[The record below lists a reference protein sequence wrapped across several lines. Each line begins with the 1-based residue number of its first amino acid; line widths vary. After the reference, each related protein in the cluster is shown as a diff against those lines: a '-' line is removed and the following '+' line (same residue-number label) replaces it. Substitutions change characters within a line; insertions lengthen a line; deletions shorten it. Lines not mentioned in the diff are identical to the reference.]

1 MKNVYKVAF
10 EKNSSS
16 YKNVLLISLVPI
28 LTLSLSYLVSSY
40 IFWVSV
46 PLTIIYLIFFLIVF
60 FEEYLKE
67 IKYLKNKE
75 EYLKDGKHTIST
87 YSEIKTLNKLNGLR
101 HGSFVIKF
109 KNNNPKIKTNYKNG
123 KLDGSYVSHY
133 ENGNIKLNTSYVE
146 DKPNGS
152 YLSYYENGQIELR
165 TAYINGK
172 LNGKYDSFYRNGQ
185 IKLSTSYINGKVD
198 GLYSKYNSNG
208 TLIFETNFSNGSQHG
223 QALTYSHKGKL
234 IRKSHFN
241 NGDREGDTKEFYENG
256 NTRMVNRDNT
266 YIFFNENEIKICEIN
281 IDISSVKRVDYN
293 GNSSEIG
300 EPKAEGFNIKEKWTQ
315 FHENGIDIDYQIQ
328 VDTNSNKA
336 LIYEKFVNGNPTN
349 TRDVNYEFKKYF
361 FLTFHSSF
369 LNERLRPKQKTKWDG
384 YDIIDGNWEE
394 IEGAH
399 QYYLGY
405 NLGNVKGPPGV
416 GNSEIDIHP
425 VKSLKD
431 LISFEN
437 L

>member
-40 IFWVSV
+40 IFWISV
-46 PLTIIYLIFFLIVF
+46 PLTIIYLIFFLYVF

-87 YSEIKTLNKLNGLR
+87 YLEIKTLNKLNGLR
-101 HGSFVIKF
+101 HGSFVVKF

-146 DKPNGS
+146 DKPDGS
-152 YLSYYENGQIELR
+152 YLSYYENGNLKLK
-165 TAYINGK
+165 TTYIKGN
-172 LNGKYDSFYRNGQ
+172 
-185 IKLSTSYINGKVD
+185 VD
-198 GLYSKYNSNG
+198 GLYSKFNSDG
-208 TLIFETNFSNGSQHG
+208 ILIFETNFSKGLQHG
-223 QALTYSHKGKL
+223 QALSYSHEGKL
-234 IRKSHFN
+234 IRKSQFN
-241 NGDREGDTKEFYENG
+241 NGEYDGDTKEFYENG
-256 NTRMVNRDNT
+256 NTRMVKRDNT
-266 YIFFNENEIKICEIN
+266 YIFFNKNELKVCEIN

-293 GNSSEIG
+293 GKPSERG
-300 EPKAEGFNIKEKWTQ
+300 EPKAEGFNIEEKWTQ

-328 VDTNSNKA
+328 IDTNSNKA
-336 LIYEKFVNGNPTN
+336 SLFEKYVNRKPTIN
-349 TRDVNYEFKKYF
+349 REIQYEFKKYF
-361 FLTFHSSF
+361 FLGFENSF
-369 LNERLRPKQKTKWDG
+369 IDERLRPKQRKIFKG
-384 YDIIDGNWEE
+384 GMMNGNWENVE
-394 IEGAH
+394 DAH
-399 QYYLGY
+399 KYYLGY
-405 NLGNVKGPPGV
+405 NLGNMKGPPGI
-416 GNSEIDIHP
+416 GNRDIDIHP

>member
-10 EKNSSS
+10 EKNFDSTNLLFFISSIS
-16 YKNVLLISLVPI
+16 SLL
-28 LTLSLSYLVSSY
+28 LSYFVSSL
-40 IFWVSV
+40 IFWISV
-46 PLTIIYLIFFLIVF
+46 PLTVFYAILFFYDF
-60 FEEYLKE
+60 D
-67 IKYLKNKE
+67 KYISDVKRLKNKE

-172 LNGKYDSFYRNGQ
+172 LNGKYDSFYINGQ

-198 GLYSKYNSNG
+198 GLYSEYNSNG
-208 TLIFETNFSNGSQHG
+208 TLIFETNFSNGTQHG
-223 QALTYSHKGKL
+223 QALTYSYKGKL

-293 GNSSEIG
+293 GNSSERG

-315 FHENGIDIDYQIQ
+315 FHKNGIDIDYQIQ

-336 LIYEKFVNGNPTN
+336 SIHEKFENGNPTN

-369 LNERLRPKQKTKWDG
+369 LNERLRPKQKTKFKG
-384 YDIIDGNWEE
+384 GMFDGNWEE

-405 NLGNVKGPPGV
+405 NLGNVMGPPGIG
-416 GNSEIDIHP
+416 GNEIDIHP

>member
-67 IKYLKNKE
+67 IKYLKKKE

-185 IKLSTSYINGKVD
+185 IKLSTSYINDKVD

-300 EPKAEGFNIKEKWTQ
+300 EPKAEGFNIEEKWTQ
-315 FHENGIDIDYQIQ
+315 FHKNGIDIDYQIQ

-336 LIYEKFVNGNPTN
+336 SIHEKFENGKPSII
-349 TRDVNYEFKKYF
+349 REVKYEFKKYF
-361 FLTFHSSF
+361 FLGFESSF
-369 LNERLRPKQKTKWDG
+369 IDERLRPKQKTKFKG
-384 YDIIDGNWEE
+384 GMFDGNWEE

-405 NLGNVKGPPGV
+405 NLGNVGGPPGIG
-416 GNSEIDIHP
+416 GNEIDIHP